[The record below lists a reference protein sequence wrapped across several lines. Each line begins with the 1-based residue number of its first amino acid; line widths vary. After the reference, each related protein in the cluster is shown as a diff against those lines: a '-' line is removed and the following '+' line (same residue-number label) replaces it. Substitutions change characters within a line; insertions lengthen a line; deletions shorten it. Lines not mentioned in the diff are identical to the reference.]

1 MKQHRCMFKLSLRRT
16 AVAVSEGRQ
25 KTVQGPILPSLKKP
39 LKKKRKY
46 QSQMGSQRQS
56 PHDGISAPYKKRHQR
71 VLSLPLPGRYYNYR
85 SLYKKTSSQSSQ
97 DHTNSEHLLF
107 CCKSI
112 TRLVFT
118 ALVSIYLAHTL
129 AWVLCSWHDAQGW
142 ECRVKSQG
150 PYLRSEEHTV

>member
-1 MKQHRCMFKLSLRRT
+1 
-16 AVAVSEGRQ
+16 
-25 KTVQGPILPSLKKP
+25 
-39 LKKKRKY
+39 
-46 QSQMGSQRQS
+46 MGSQQS

-85 SLYKKTSSQSSQ
+85 SLYKKTSGQSSQ

-107 CCKSI
+107 CYKSI
-112 TRLVFT
+112 TRLIFT
-118 ALVSIYLAHTL
+118 ALVSIYLAHIL

-150 PYLRSEEHTV
+150 PYLSGAQNLVGRQANKTGLQSVLGQSTSRTQGRAPSRLGAREEDPQQRSQPH